1 MVALGL
7 ASGAFGGHL
16 HLAVGLMAGML
27 LPVYSICV
35 AHTNDHLSPAQI
47 VPASGTLVL
56 AINLGILAGALAGPA
71 VLGLLGPAGLMVF
84 FGIVSSLTVLVAL
97 FRVARADA
105 PQETRAVQAL
115 SPQGIQM
122 AGELHPEAE

>member
-1 MVALGL
+1 
-7 ASGAFGGHL
+7 
-16 HLAVGLMAGML
+16 ML

-35 AHTNDHLSPAQI
+35 AHANDHLSPAQI

-56 AINLGILAGALAGPA
+56 AINVGILVGALVGPS
-71 VLGLLGPAGLMVF
+71 VLGLTGPAGLMVF

-115 SPQGIQM
+115 SPQGFQT